1 MGISLIAL
9 SSTRLDNAGKI
20 SCFSSLPVRLFS
32 GFFFHHVAEVSYLDS
47 GALPE
52 LFLFLACCF
61 IIDLCQEMRTGVSY
75 IAILVIALWGL
86 FFISFLEM
94 TN

>member
-1 MGISLIAL
+1 MMQAKL
-9 SSTRLDNAGKI
+9 SW
-20 SCFSSLPVRLFS
+20 FSSLPVQLFS
-32 GFFFHHVAEVSYLDS
+32 GFFFHHVAKFSYLDS
-47 GALPE
+47 RALPE
-52 LFLFLACCF
+52 LFLFLASCF
-61 IIDLCQEMRTGVSY
+61 IIDLCREMKTGVSY

>member
-32 GFFFHHVAEVSYLDS
+32 GFFFHHVAKFSYLDS

>member
-32 GFFFHHVAEVSYLDS
+32 GFFFHHVAKVSYLDS

-86 FFISFLEM
+86 FIISFLEM